1 MDANKPQVIN
11 DAQVYQSVRGFVV
24 EARRQVYASVNAAM
38 VEAYWKIGQAISEA
52 CGGNERAAYG
62 QHVLEY
68 ISERLTAEF
77 GKGFTVANLRNMR
90 QFYAAFPKRNALRSE
105 LSWTH
110 YRLLMRVADADV
122 RQWYADEAAKA
133 GWSSRQLERQIS
145 TLYHER
151 LLASRD
157 RESVAAEIAQS
168 VPKPEYE
175 QILKDPYVLEFL
187 DLPAN
192 EHYYESDIEQALI
205 DHLQKFLL
213 ELGRGFSF
221 VARQKHFNVEGRHFY
236 IDLVFYNYILKCF
249 VLIDLKAAD
258 LTHQDL
264 GQMQMYVNYY
274 TRTQM
279 NPGDNPPIGL
289 LLCATKSD
297 TLVKMTLPEG
307 QQQIYAAKYLP
318 YLPTEEELRREL
330 NLSDYEKLS
339 E

>member
-1 MDANKPQVIN
+1 
-11 DAQVYQSVRGFVV
+11 
-24 EARRQVYASVNAAM
+24 M
-38 VEAYWKIGQAISEA
+38 VEAYWKIGRAISEA

-68 ISERLTAEF
+68 ISQRLTAEF

-133 GWSSRQLERQIS
+133 G
-145 TLYHER
+145 
-151 LLASRD
+151 
-157 RESVAAEIAQS
+157 
-168 VPKPEYE
+168 
-175 QILKDPYVLEFL
+175 
-187 DLPAN
+187 
-192 EHYYESDIEQALI
+192 
-205 DHLQKFLL
+205 
-213 ELGRGFSF
+213 
-221 VARQKHFNVEGRHFY
+221 
-236 IDLVFYNYILKCF
+236 
-249 VLIDLKAAD
+249 D

-330 NLSDYEKLS
+330 NLSDYEKLT